1 MNFNFD
7 REKTVAAIKSALSYV
22 FIVAALLL
30 GFTVGRY
37 TQDYPPKKET
47 VQNPYATPLK
57 SSEVSIAVDE
67 SNNLMIIERAS
78 GKYVMYSDEVGISVF
93 KMYTNRIYQ
102 KATDNE

>member
-1 MNFNFD
+1 MKFNFD
-7 REKTVAAIKSALSYV
+7 REKVVTGIKSVLSYV
-22 FIVAALLL
+22 FIVAALLI

-47 VQNPYATPLK
+47 VHNPYATPLK

-67 SNNLMIIERAS
+67 SNNLMIIERS
-78 GKYVMYSDEVGISVF
+78 TGKYVMYSDEVGMSVF

-102 KATDNE
+102 NVTNE